1 MQNTA
6 FLYNYNFRTLDG
18 YNIFYSTGIIA
29 VTTLKTKM
37 VKIIPRV
44 KVIAED
50 ITAVGKINITF
61 LKPKDMIS
69 YQILQLRTKQ
79 KMQTFNGKH
88 PGYSNMKG
96 LLGMVICRW
105 SVKDCAEFLINIF
118 MPMIDLKSI
127 DEICIYST
135 LYFAS
140 E

>member
-6 FLYNYNFRTLDG
+6 FLYNFNLRTLDT
-18 YNIFYSTGIIA
+18 FHSMGIIA
-29 VTTLKTKM
+29 FSTPKTKM
-37 VKIIPRV
+37 AKIIPRV
-44 KVIAED
+44 KVTSED
-50 ITAVGKINITF
+50 ITPVGKINITF
-61 LKPKDMIS
+61 LKPKCMIS
-69 YQILQLRTKQ
+69 YQILQLGTKQ

-88 PGYSNMKG
+88 PGYRNMKG

-105 SVKDCAEFLINIF
+105 SVKDRAQEFLINFF